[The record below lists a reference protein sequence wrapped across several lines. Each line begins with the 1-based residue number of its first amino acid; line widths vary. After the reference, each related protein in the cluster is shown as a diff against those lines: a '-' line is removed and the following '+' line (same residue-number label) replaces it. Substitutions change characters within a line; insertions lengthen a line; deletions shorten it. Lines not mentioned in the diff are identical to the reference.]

1 MGVTG
6 PMKHKKSGLLSR
18 KIMLPHMRPLFT
30 IQAVL
35 LTSQSLSWL
44 LDVPLGPYARFQ
56 GATVPMWMSM
66 VR

>member
-6 PMKHKKSGLLSR
+6 PMKFKKLGPLSR
-18 KIMLPHMRPLFT
+18 KIMLPHLRPLFT

-35 LTSQSLSWL
+35 LTSQTLSWL
-44 LDVPLGPYARFQ
+44 IDVPLRTYVRFQ
-56 GATVPMWMSM
+56 GATVPKWMSL